1 MLQAQHPVA
10 QGLARGAR
18 ARLSN
23 LNNLISRLNF
33 TILI

>member
-10 QGLARGAR
+10 QGLARGAIAR

-23 LNNLISRLNF
+23 LNNLIS
-33 TILI
+33 